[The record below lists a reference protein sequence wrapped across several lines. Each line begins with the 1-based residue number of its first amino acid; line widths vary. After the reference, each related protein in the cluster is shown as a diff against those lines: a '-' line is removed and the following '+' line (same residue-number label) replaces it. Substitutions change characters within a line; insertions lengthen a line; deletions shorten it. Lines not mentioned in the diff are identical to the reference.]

1 MIRMNSIRSLGHKA
15 MGLIA
20 CLVLILLN
28 VSIYGNS
35 EISPNDADKKNPGL
49 SPKCIKNWSKAGV
62 TMKPWKSQKTLVINP
77 ENSIQESIE
86 ILSKSGGG
94 VLILNS
100 GEYIIRE
107 TIRLRSNV
115 ILRGCNKDS
124 VLLSVKIHGFHYSTG
139 QPRQSALLI
148 DNKHWVGIE
157 NLTIKY
163 TDAAF
168 EPLDK
173 DSMTA
178 PWDKAVFHQPELRDT
193 SLFVEHIWIDHSKN
207 CWIKNCNLLWAG
219 SDPIRITNS
228 KHITCCNNYI
238 DRSYNKND
246 GGMGYYN
253 IINSKYVLVFNETI
267 KRIRHLT
274 IQKGSK
280 YNVVYNNYIEV
291 DINFHDEDKGF
302 NLIESNTIRIPEWHS
317 WHCFQHGDPKQHEP
331 PGKMNVL
338 FNNNALHKNRTI
350 EYSEKGKAYLMNSSM
365 TGKSVLP
372 TDWKLPDNFSFYH
385 PKN

>member
-1 MIRMNSIRSLGHKA
+1 MIKSYLQGIVLSVVFVI
-15 MGLIA
+15 LIFQNA
-20 CLVLILLN
+20 N
-28 VSIYGNS
+28 AKGNS
-35 EISPNDADKKNPGL
+35 LSDNKSNKITYSFNHLNYRHWAKAGISKESTISKEIVVIKPNDSIQKAVGIL
-49 SPKCIKNWSKAGV
+49 SKAGGGI
-62 TMKPWKSQKTLVINP
+62 LVLEP
-77 ENSIQESIE
+77 
-86 ILSKSGGG
+86 
-94 VLILNS
+94 
-100 GEYIIRE
+100 GEYILRN
-107 TIRLRSNV
+107 TIRLESNV

-148 DNKHWVGIE
+148 ENKHWVGIE

-178 PWDKAVFHQPELRDT
+178 SWDKAVFHQPELRDT

-228 KHITCCNNYI
+228 KHITCCHNYI

-253 IINSKYVLVFNETI
+253 IINSKYVHVTNETI
-267 KRIRHLT
+267 RRIRHFT

-280 YNVVYNNYIEV
+280 YNVVNNNYLEV
-291 DINFHDEDKGF
+291 DINFHDGDNGF
-302 NLIESNTIRIPEWHS
+302 NLIEGNTIRIPEWHS
-317 WHCFQHGDPKQHEP
+317 WHCFQHGDPNQHKP

-338 FNNNALHKNRTI
+338 FNNDTLHKNKTR
-350 EYSEKGKAYLMNSSM
+350 EYCEKGKAYLMNTSM
-365 TGKSVLP
+365 NGKSVLL

-385 PKN
+385 HKN

>member
-1 MIRMNSIRSLGHKA
+1 MVKSYLKGIVLSFIFIILTFQNINAKRNSLSDNISDK
-15 MGLIA
+15 ITPSYN
-20 CLVLILLN
+20 ILN
-28 VSIYGNS
+28 FRQ
-35 EISPNDADKKNPGL
+35 
-49 SPKCIKNWSKAGV
+49 WTKAGITNRPATPRKTV
-62 TMKPWKSQKTLVINP
+62 AIKPTDPIQKAIK
-77 ENSIQESIE
+77 

-94 VLILNS
+94 ILVLGP
-100 GEYIIRE
+100 GEYILRN
-107 TIRLRSNV
+107 TIRLESNV
-115 ILRGCNKDS
+115 TLRGCHKDS
-124 VLLSVKIHGFHYSTG
+124 VLLSVKLHGFHFSTG
-139 QPRQSALLI
+139 KPRQSALLI
-148 DNKHWVGIE
+148 RNKHWVGIE

-163 TDAAF
+163 TDADF

-207 CWIKNCNLLWAG
+207 CWVTNCNLLWTG

-228 KHITCCNNYI
+228 KHITCSYNFI

-267 KRIRHLT
+267 KRIRHLS

-280 YNVVYNNYIEV
+280 FNVICNNYLEV
-291 DINFHDEDKGF
+291 DINFHDGDKGY
-302 NLIESNTIRIPEWHS
+302 NLIEGNTICIPEWHS
-317 WHCFQHGDPKQHEP
+317 WHCFQHGDPNQHKP

-338 FNNNALHKNRTI
+338 FNNDALYKNRTR
-350 EYSEKGKAYLMNSSM
+350 EYCEKGIVYLMNNSWDGS
-365 TGKSVLP
+365 KIRQ
-372 TDWKLPDNFSFYH
+372 TDWKLPDNFHFYKS
-385 PKN
+385 KN